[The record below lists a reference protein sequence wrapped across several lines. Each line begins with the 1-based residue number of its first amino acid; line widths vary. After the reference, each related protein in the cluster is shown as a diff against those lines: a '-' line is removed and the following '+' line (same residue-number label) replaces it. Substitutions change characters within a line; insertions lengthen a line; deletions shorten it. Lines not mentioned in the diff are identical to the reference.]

1 MKGLIGYLRERRI
14 AKEACRLELE
24 ETRRVLEA
32 AEAEQKR
39 QRDYLYRLGNDF
51 EDHVASMFD
60 PSLFERIHRTPRD
73 DETGGAYAEGME
85 LPDLRFKEI
94 STGRTFW
101 VECKFRA
108 HAGESWDVEWCG
120 YRQLLAYRRVRERTG
135 DPVLVFLGLGGSVR
149 RPDAVYCLDLDD
161 LQYTTMHYAYYRT
174 HRIYWP
180 PRNLDQLLYI
190 AHG

>member
-120 YRQLLAYRRVRERTG
+120 YRQLLVYRRVRERTG
-135 DPVLVFLGLGGSVR
+135 DPVLVFSDSEGASAVRMPCTAWTWTICNTRRCTMLTTGRIGSTGLRGIW
-149 RPDAVYCLDLDD
+149 
-161 LQYTTMHYAYYRT
+161 T
-174 HRIYWP
+174 
-180 PRNLDQLLYI
+180 N
-190 AHG
+190 